1 VAREVALRVDG
12 APCMGEYMRGFVA
25 IRPSDAFFWNKEYL
39 ERFYKTQSADTKEK
53 IPGYYMQKIIEFDC
67 DHTESGELY
76 REYVKHGCLEK
87 KNQLCDWCK
96 EHNFVGPSCGHIPRP
111 FPNYNKDD
119 FHYLDVFDTPMKI
132 DGKPRSPDDM
142 QPRANIKKLVKDKK
156 LILGDN
162 SIEVFSKKFII
173 PETQV
178 IEAVKHIQESAV
190 AANLRNEER
199 KKRTKEKREKKFA
212 DYDWKALIEEGKLSD
227 LLVYELD
234 KYLKAQALNKYL
246 KAHH

>member
-1 VAREVALRVDG
+1 
-12 APCMGEYMRGFVA
+12 M
-25 IRPSDAFFWNKEYL
+25 
-39 ERFYKTQSADTKEK
+39 
-53 IPGYYMQKIIEFDC
+53 FDC

-96 EHNFVGPSCGHIPRP
+96 EHNFVGPSCGRIPRP

-178 IEAVKHIQESAV
+178 IEAVKHIQENAV

-227 LLVYELD
+227 LHVYELD
-234 KYLKAQALNKYL
+234 KYLKAYKLPL
-246 KAHH
+246 T